1 MKFNLYTSDYT
12 GKPQNTVYPNKTEII
27 SAEDMKKA
35 IAFDH
40 VCAKY
45 KNSRRANDNFLFAD
59 VVSLECD
66 NDAENSEEWI
76 TPEKLEE
83 LLNDVNFVIVGSRHN
98 MKTKGKNSARPRF
111 HVFFPISTY
120 DDAGNY
126 SALKKQIYS
135 EFPFFDGNALDAARF
150 YFGCETEE
158 ILWHDGE
165 MTIED
170 YLFFMQD
177 NAPKIQQGERNSTLS
192 RFAGRAVK
200 RFGATEKAFEVFQ
213 REAEKCEP
221 PLSDEELGK
230 IWESACRFAKK
241 VQSQEGY
248 IPPEKY
254 EELNQTLKPED
265 YSDIGQ
271 ARVIAREYGDELLHT
286 AATDIL
292 RYNGVFWEESRQKA
306 VGAVIEFLDLQLAD
320 AQQQYT
326 ESLQNLVKTGLK
338 ENEILSGGKKF
349 AESLDEEQTKLYVL
363 FLGKKAYLAFV
374 MKRRDM
380 KYILSAMQALK
391 PMIDCPVSELDNDPF
406 LLNTPSATY
415 DVRFGM
421 MGALDHDASH
431 KITKVTAFDPSDK
444 GKELWLDALDEF
456 FCKDTELIDYVQKMM
471 GLSILGKVFIEAL
484 LILYGEGGNGKSTFG
499 NAILKSLGKYGGVIS
514 ADALTVGCKRNV
526 KPELAEAKGKR
537 ILIAA
542 ELEEGMRLNT
552 SIVKQLCSTDEIE
565 AEKKYKDPFNFTP
578 THTLLLYTNHLPKIG
593 ATDDGIWRRLIV
605 IPFNA
610 KIQPKKDI
618 KNYADYL
625 VENAGQYITKWLIEG
640 AEKIINDNFR
650 IVTPQCVQDAVKAY
664 RSANDWFAH
673 FMEECCEIQSGHDT
687 KSGELYQEYRAFCL
701 KTGEYTRST
710 TDFYAEL
717 EKRGFI
723 RVRKRDGNYIRG
735 LKMKCND
742 DFTEN
747 DVI

>member
-1 MKFNLYTSDYT
+1 MKFTLYTSDYT
-12 GKPQNTVYPNKTEII
+12 GKPQNTVYPNKTEIT

-45 KNSRRANDNFLFAD
+45 KNSRRANDNFLWAD

-66 NDAENSEEWI
+66 NDAENPEEWI
-76 TPEKLEE
+76 TPKKLEE
-83 LLNDVNFVIVGSRHN
+83 LLSDVNFVIVGSRHN
-98 MKTKGKNSARPRF
+98 MKSKGKKSARPRF

-120 DDAGNY
+120 DDAGKY

-158 ILWHDGE
+158 ILWHEGE
-165 MTIED
+165 MSIED

-177 NAPKIQQGERNSTLS
+177 NAPKIQQGQRNSTLS

-241 VQSQEGY
+241 VQLQEGY

-254 EELNQTLKPED
+254 EELNQTLKPDD

-271 ARVIAREYGDELLHT
+271 ARVIAREYGDELMHT
-286 AATDIL
+286 SATDIL
-292 RYNGVFWEESRQKA
+292 RYNGIFWEESRPKA

-326 ESLQNLVKTGLK
+326 ESLQNLVKTGVK

-349 AESLDEEQTKLYVL
+349 AESLDEEQTKLYSL

-391 PMIDCPVSELDNDPF
+391 PMIDCPVSELDSDPF

-444 GKELWLDALDEF
+444 GKDLWLDALDEF
-456 FCKDTELIDYVQKMM
+456 FCKDAELIDYVQKMM

-650 IVTPQCVQDAVKAY
+650 IVTPQCVQDAISAY
-664 RSANDWFAH
+664 RSANDWLAH
-673 FMEECCEIQSGHDT
+673 FIDECCEAGSGLEA

-701 KTGEYTRST
+701 RTGEYTRST

-723 RVRKRDGNYIRG
+723 KVRKHDGRYIRG
-735 LKMKCND
+735 LKIRDSD
-742 DFTEN
+742 DFTETT
-747 DVI
+747 

>member
-1 MKFNLYTSDYT
+1 MKFTLYIANCTGSAKNTLYPQKQVITSAMDL
-12 GKPQNTVYPNKTEII
+12 Q
-27 SAEDMKKA
+27 KA
-35 IAFDH
+35 VTFDH

-45 KNSRRANDNFLFAD
+45 AENIRKNANFQISD
-59 VVSLECD
+59 VVPMDCD
-66 NDAENSEEWI
+66 NDHSEQPENWI
-76 TPEKLEE
+76 TPERLAEM
-83 LLNDVNFVIVGSRHN
+83 LPDVAFAVTFSRHH
-98 MKTKGKNSARPRF
+98 MQAKGSLSARPRF
-111 HVFFPISTY
+111 HAFFPISECQKAEHYT
-120 DDAGNY
+120 N
-126 SALKKQIYS
+126 LKRRIQRK
-135 EFPFFDGNALDAARF
+135 FPFFDGNALDASRF
-150 YFGCETEE
+150 LFGAKSE
-158 ILWHDGE
+158 IFWHDGDVS
-165 MTIED
+165 IEE
-170 YLFFMQD
+170 YLFFMQETS
-177 NAPKIQQGERNSTLS
+177 PTIPEGQRNNTLS

-200 RFGATEKAFEVFQ
+200 RFGVTKQAYDVF
-213 REAEKCEP
+213 RKEAEKCEP
-221 PLSDEELGK
+221 PLSEEELTS
-230 IWESACRFAKK
+230 IWNSACRFAKK

-254 EELNQTLKPED
+254 EELNQTLKPDD

-271 ARVIAREYGDELLHT
+271 ARVIAREYGDELMHT
-286 AATDIL
+286 SATDIL

-306 VGAVIEFLDLQLAD
+306 VGAVIEFLDLQLAE
-320 AQQQYT
+320 ANQKFT
-326 ESLQNLVKTGLK
+326 KNLQLLLGMGFSEQDLMA
-338 ENEILSGGKKF
+338 GRKKF
-349 AESLDEEQTKLYVL
+349 LDSLTDEQQKVYAA
-363 FLGKKAYLAFV
+363 FLADKAYLAFV

-380 KYILSAMQALK
+380 KYVVSAMQALK
-391 PMIDCPVSELDNDPF
+391 PMIDCPVAELDSDPF

-415 DVRFGM
+415 DVRLGM
-421 MGALDHDASH
+421 AGALDHDASH

-444 GKELWLDALDEF
+444 GKDLWLDALNEF
-456 FCKDTELIDYVQKMM
+456 FCKDAELIDYVQKMM

-625 VENAGQYITKWLIEG
+625 VENAGEYILKWLIEG
-640 AEKIINDNFR
+640 AEKIFNDNFR
-650 IVTPQCVQDAVKAY
+650 IDTPQCVQNAINEY
-664 RSANDWFAH
+664 HSANDWLTH
-673 FMEECCEIQSGHDT
+673 FLEECCELQSGYDT
-687 KSGELYQEYRAFCL
+687 KSGEFYQTYRVFCM

-710 TDFYAEL
+710 TDFYAEI
-717 EKRGFI
+717 EKRGI
-723 RVRKRDGNYIRG
+723 KKVRKRDGNYVRG
-735 LKMKCND
+735 VKLKVTD
-742 DFTEN
+742 GFAE
-747 DVI
+747 I